1 LNERVSRLDVSDA
14 WVRRTFG
21 LLGDESLSSD
31 QMEAAVLAMAGDAMV
46 ATRLIDW
53 VPEATGLLLIRH
65 IANVHLPSDFSA
77 KRADGQWVRI
87 PMNREPI
94 VGRAIDMASIMFHS
108 DERPLVIRV
117 ASRGAM
123 MDAVNRALHG
133 GSSLRELDGTNLSG
147 PTLIGIP
154 AEVYLPPAEPS
165 FLSRLFRRGS
175 A

>member
-1 LNERVSRLDVSDA
+1 MNETASHLDVSDA
-14 WVRRTFG
+14 WVRRTFE

-31 QMEAAVLAMAGDAMV
+31 QVEAAVLAMAGDAMV
-46 ATRLIDW
+46 ARRLIDW
-53 VPEATGLLLIRH
+53 IPEATGLLLIRH
-65 IANVHLPSDFSA
+65 IANVHLSPEFSA

-123 MDAVNRALHG
+123 MGAVNKALNN
-133 GSSLRELDGTNLSG
+133 GSSLRELDGAKLSG
-147 PTLIGIP
+147 PALIGIP